1 MPNLVTK
8 KFKIHNAEQFVE
20 SLSEID
26 ATTLFFFIGKVDSYV
41 DETLVP
47 APTDSFANTNYNYWN
62 QMIACKKINP
72 AEVSHIIPRYNWRY
86 GTPYSAYNH
95 TNNTLYDERFYV
107 VTDDFNVY
115 KCLQNN
121 ISNGES
127 TVKPTG
133 QGKQVIELTDGYK
146 WKYMYSINPQDVLKF
161 SSNQYIPVK
170 KISTQDIG
178 TKQYEIEQ
186 AAMNGSIDIINKTS
200 NGHFIVRF
208 TGAPTD
214 ENGEVQDFLPQ
225 EQLIGSS
232 TNNKADIILHQDGAN
247 TVTVNFIT
255 DAFALNEEV
264 KGAQSGARAIVS
276 TIPESTY
283 LFDEGTLTS
292 VTNATSFLL
301 SASANNTVDNI
312 YVNSDIFITNNAAQG
327 EKSKIVKYDSIL
339 RRVEIDP
346 AFTVSPNTSS
356 GYIIAPSVNVK
367 GTGVSCSAR
376 CTGNSTH
383 GVTDVIVINKGQDYQ
398 NASVTFTANSSHG
411 SGANG
416 LAIIGPFGGHGSN
429 ALEELGGNK
438 LMVDVRISGNES
450 SYFTVDNDY
459 RQVGLL
465 RDPKQSVD
473 ANLFY
478 TSPLSDQSVSLTL
491 SNISGRFL
499 SDEKVYIGTSLNNSS
514 ANGVVID
521 YRNQSI
527 VRLNNVEGDF
537 SLYDNGTFTLVG
549 ETSGATAQ
557 IANNG
562 YTGPGIKPYTG
573 DILYV
578 ENREKVVRLND
589 QVENYKIVLEF

>member
-1 MPNLVTK
+1 M
-8 KFKIHNAEQFVE
+8 
-20 SLSEID
+20 
-26 ATTLFFFIGKVDSYV
+26 
-41 DETLVP
+41 
-47 APTDSFANTNYNYWN
+47 
-62 QMIACKKINP
+62 
-72 AEVSHIIPRYNWRY
+72 
-86 GTPYSAYNH
+86 
-95 TNNTLYDERFYV
+95 
-107 VTDDFNVY
+107 
-115 KCLQNN
+115 
-121 ISNGES
+121 
-127 TVKPTG
+127 
-133 QGKQVIELTDGYK
+133 
-146 WKYMYSINPQDVLKF
+146 
-161 SSNQYIPVK
+161 
-170 KISTQDIG
+170 
-178 TKQYEIEQ
+178 
-186 AAMNGSIDIINKTS
+186 
-200 NGHFIVRF
+200 
-208 TGAPTD
+208 
-214 ENGEVQDFLPQ
+214 
-225 EQLIGSS
+225 
-232 TNNKADIILHQDGAN
+232 
-247 TVTVNFIT
+247 
-255 DAFALNEEV
+255 
-264 KGAQSGARAIVS
+264 
-276 TIPESTY
+276 
-283 LFDEGTLTS
+283 
-292 VTNATSFLL
+292 
-301 SASANNTVDNI
+301 
-312 YVNSDIFITNNAAQG
+312 
-327 EKSKIVKYDSIL
+327 
-339 RRVEIDP
+339 
-346 AFTVSPNTSS
+346 
-356 GYIIAPSVNVK
+356 
-367 GTGVSCSAR
+367 
-376 CTGNSTH
+376 
-383 GVTDVIVINKGQDYQ
+383 INKGQDYQ